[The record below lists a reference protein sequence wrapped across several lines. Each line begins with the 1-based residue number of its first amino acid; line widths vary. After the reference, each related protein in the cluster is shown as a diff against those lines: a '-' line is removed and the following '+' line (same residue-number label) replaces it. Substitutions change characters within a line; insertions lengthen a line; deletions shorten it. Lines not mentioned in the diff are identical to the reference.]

1 MSYNDQLRTLASQFM
16 AETGRFSFTTK
27 EVAVW
32 AIQNG
37 HWQPHQSA
45 LIQHFAK
52 ELGRAFREEY
62 ITDPQGR
69 RIRAKH
75 AIRQDGEQGALWAD
89 IHFATCE
96 HMATAFQQRREQ
108 IVSDC
113 CQLKRDI
120 DSYNENQNTGD
131 PIQLVLDFTYDVME
145 MELLNEDS

>member
-1 MSYNDQLRTLASQFM
+1 MSYDDQLRNLASQFM
-16 AETGRFSFTTK
+16 VETGRWSFATK
-27 EVAVW
+27 EVAAW

-52 ELGRAFREEY
+52 ELGRAFRKEY
-62 ITDPQGR
+62 IADPQGR
-69 RIRAKH
+69 RVRAKH
-75 AIRQDGEQGALWAD
+75 AICQDGEQGALWAD
-89 IHFATCE
+89 IHFATRE

-120 DSYNENQNTGD
+120 DSYNENQNTGSA
-131 PIQLVLDFTYDVME
+131 IQFVLDFTYDVME